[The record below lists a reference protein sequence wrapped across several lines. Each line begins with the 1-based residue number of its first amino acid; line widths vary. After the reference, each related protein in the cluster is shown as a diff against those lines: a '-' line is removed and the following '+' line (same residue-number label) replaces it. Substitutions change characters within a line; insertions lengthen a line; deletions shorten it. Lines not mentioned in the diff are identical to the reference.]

1 MSGGAAA
8 ACGGCTILPGVR
20 AALLPLLTAPVLLV
34 ACAARS
40 DTFKPR
46 IVVTAPDGGGAS
58 TTRSFVVSGYVL
70 DDTGVKSLEV
80 QGVQVPLSAGTA
92 KIQPFSFRTLIQGT
106 SATYTIRATD
116 TSGNV
121 ATLTLPVR
129 VDTVKPSVK
138 ITRVERDGQTL
149 RVSGVATDDQR
160 VAQVIVDGNRLNIT
174 PGTRVEF
181 YAETSGQYADIVVRD
196 AAGNTVRTRA
206 Q

>member
-1 MSGGAAA
+1 M
-8 ACGGCTILPGVR
+8 VR
-20 AALLPLLTAPVLLV
+20 RPNFLAFQFPARLRVQTTCALLGGSALLASCAP
-34 ACAARS
+34 RS

-58 TTRSFVVSGYVL
+58 TTRSFLVSGYIF
-70 DDTGVKSLEV
+70 DDQGVKSLAV
-80 QGVQVPLSAGTA
+80 QGVNVPLEAAGE
-92 KIQPFSFRTLIQGT
+92 KIQPFSFRTLIQGD
-106 SATYTIRATD
+106 SASYSIRATD

-121 ATLTLPVR
+121 STLVLPVR

-138 ITRVERDGQTL
+138 ITRLERDGQTL

-181 YAETSGQYADIVVRD
+181 FAETTGQYADLQVRD
-196 AAGNTVRTRA
+196 AAGNTVKLRA

>member
-1 MSGGAAA
+1 MVRRPQFSAPTSSVHWRLRTSGLLLSGG
-8 ACGGCTILPGVR
+8 
-20 AALLPLLTAPVLLV
+20 VLL
-34 ACAARS
+34 ASCAPRS

-70 DDTGVKSLEV
+70 DDQGVKSLAV
-80 QGVQVPLSAGTA
+80 QGVNVPLEAAGE
-92 KIQPFSFRTLIQGT
+92 KIQPFSFRTLIQGA
-106 SATYTIRATD
+106 SASYRIQATD

-121 ATLTLPVR
+121 STLVLPVR
-129 VDTVKPSVK
+129 VDTVRPSVK
-138 ITRVERDGQTL
+138 VTRVEHDGQGI

-181 YAETSGQYADIVVRD
+181 FAETTSLYADIQVRD
-196 AAGNTVRTRA
+196 GAGNTVKLRA

>member
-1 MSGGAAA
+1 
-8 ACGGCTILPGVR
+8 VR
-20 AALLPLLTAPVLLV
+20 PAFLPLLTAPLV
-34 ACAARS
+34 MASCAARS

-70 DDTGVKSLEV
+70 DDSGVSSLEV
-80 QGVQVPLSAGTA
+80 QGVKVPLAAAGS
-92 KIQPFSFRTLIQGT
+92 KIQPFSFRTLIQ
-106 SATYTIRATD
+106 SASASYTIRATD

-121 ATLTLPVR
+121 ATLNLPVR

-138 ITRVERDGQTL
+138 VTRLERDNQSI

-160 VAQVIVDGNRLNIT
+160 VSQVIVDGNRLNIT

-181 YAETSGQYADIVVRD
+181 YAETTGQYADIVVRD

>member
-1 MSGGAAA
+1 MRRPQFSAFRFPATRRLWAGCVLLSG
-8 ACGGCTILPGVR
+8 
-20 AALLPLLTAPVLLV
+20 ALLASCAP
-34 ACAARS
+34 RS

-70 DDTGVKSLEV
+70 DDQGVKSLAV
-80 QGVQVPLSAGTA
+80 QGVNVPLEAAGE
-92 KIQPFSFRTLIQGT
+92 KIQPFSFRTLIQGA
-106 SATYTIRATD
+106 SASYRIQATD

-121 ATLTLPVR
+121 STLELPVR

-138 ITRVERDGQTL
+138 VTRVERDGQSI

-181 YAETSGQYADIVVRD
+181 FAETSGQYADIQVRD
-196 AAGNTVRTRA
+196 AAGNSVKLRA